1 MPLILTLFK
10 STCHNLNTIQIKGA
24 VMFEKLGRTLF
35 RRRKGVLAGFI
46 VVTIAAG
53 VIGSLVFAR
62 LEGGG
67 YSDPNSDS
75 YKAANYL
82 TDTFKVKDPAIIF
95 IIDAGKSV
103 ADPAVAAEVA
113 PIEAELRNRPGV
125 ERTLSYWSAGGAKQ
139 LVSSDGN
146 AAYLF
151 IYGTEADLTSL
162 DKLASELQKKYDG
175 EVGNLRIYVGG
186 FSTFNNAINE
196 RISSDLKFAE
206 AISIPLTFLFLLF
219 VFGGLIASA
228 MPVVVAISAIL
239 GAFVIL
245 YLISLATGVSIF
257 ALNLITGLGMGL
269 GIDYSLLIVNRF
281 REELHS
287 GKSVEESVVQTVK
300 TAGRTV
306 FFSGITV
313 MISLASLMFFP
324 QMFLKSFGYGGVAVV
339 AVAILGALVPLPAIL
354 ALLGSRIDKFVVRK
368 SAITPKEDG
377 RWAHTARFVM
387 KRPVAVVFLSLLI
400 LGTLASPIKDIVFS
414 QVDTRV
420 LPASDKAA
428 IAAQVGLDKFPGE
441 QANPIEIVIPNGTS
455 KLVAI
460 NSFVSELAN
469 VPGVI
474 NIAAPETVG
483 TDIRIAAI
491 HSMGARSPA
500 AEKMITEIRA
510 LNVPEGTLVGGVAAD
525 YADSQIGIAKKLP
538 LALGWIA
545 IGTLILL
552 FMFTGSIILP
562 IKAVILNLL
571 SLSATLGAMT
581 WIFIGDN
588 FTWLVGSFTNTGSI
602 DTSIVILIAV
612 VAFGLSMD
620 YEVFLL
626 SRIKEEHDAGH
637 SNVESVALG
646 LQKSARIIT
655 AAAVILSTVFAIFMT
670 SGVTSIKAMGFGVA
684 FAILLDA
691 TLVRALLVP
700 ALMRLFGERN
710 WWAPKALK
718 RFTISH

>member
-1 MPLILTLFK
+1 
-10 STCHNLNTIQIKGA
+10 
-24 VMFEKLGRTLF
+24 MFEKLGRFLV
-35 RRRKGVLAGFI
+35 RRRKAVLAGFI
-46 VVTIAAG
+46 VATIAAG
-53 VIGSLVFAR
+53 VVGSLVFAR

-125 ERTLSYWSAGGAKQ
+125 ESTLSYWSAGGAKQ

-269 GIDYSLLIVNRF
+269 GIDYSLLMVNRF
-281 REELHS
+281 REELKS
-287 GKSVEESVVQTVK
+287 GKSVEESVTQTVK

-339 AVAILGALVPLPAIL
+339 AIAIVGALIPLPAIL
-354 ALLGSRIDKFVVRK
+354 ALLGTKIDKFVVRK

-377 RWAHTARFVM
+377 RWAHTARYVM
-387 KRPVAVVFLSLLI
+387 KRPVAVVVLSLLI
-400 LGTLASPIKDIVFS
+400 LGTVASPIKDIVFS

-428 IAAQVGLDKFPGE
+428 IAAKVGQDKFPGE
-441 QANPIEIVIPNGTS
+441 QANPVEIVIPNGTT
-455 KLVAI
+455 KMIEI
-460 NSFVSELAN
+460 NSFVSDLAN
-469 VPGVI
+469 VPGII
-474 NIAAPETVG
+474 NIGAPETVG
-483 TDIRIAAI
+483 SDVRIAAI

-500 AEKMITEIRA
+500 AENMIIKIRE
-510 LNVPEGTLVGGVAAD
+510 LTVPEGTLVGGVAAD
-525 YADSQIGIAKKLP
+525 YADSQIGIAKTLP

-581 WIFIGDN
+581 WIFIGGN
-588 FTWLVGSFTNTGSI
+588 MNWLVGSFTNTGSI

-637 SNVESVALG
+637 SNIESVALG

-655 AAAVILSTVFAIFMT
+655 AAAVILSVVFAIFMT
-670 SGVTSIKAMGFGVA
+670 SGVTSIKTMGFGVA

>member
-1 MPLILTLFK
+1 
-10 STCHNLNTIQIKGA
+10 
-24 VMFEKLGRTLF
+24 MFEKLGHFLV
-35 RRRKGVLAGFI
+35 RRRKSVLAGFI
-46 VVTIAAG
+46 VATIAAG
-53 VIGSLVFAR
+53 VVGSLVFAR

-67 YSDPNSDS
+67 YSDPGSDS
-75 YKAANYL
+75 YKAATYL

-113 PIEAELRNRPGV
+113 PIEADLRSMPDIAK
-125 ERTLSYWSAGGAKQ
+125 TLSYWSAGGAKQ
-139 LVSSDGN
+139 LMSADGN
-146 AAYLF
+146 SAYLF
-151 IYGTEADLTSL
+151 IYGHDSDPTLLSS
-162 DKLASELQKKYDG
+162 LASDLQKKYDG
-175 EVGNLRIYVGG
+175 KVGNLRIYVGG
-186 FSTFNNAINE
+186 IAMFNDAINKK
-196 RISSDLKFAE
+196 ISGDLKFAE
-206 AISIPLTFLFLLF
+206 IISIPLTFLFLLF

-228 MPVVVAISAIL
+228 MPVVVAVSAIL
-239 GAFVIL
+239 GAFLIL
-245 YLISLATGVSIF
+245 YLISLFTGVSIF
-257 ALNLITGLGMGL
+257 ALNLVTGMGMGL
-269 GIDYSLLIVNRF
+269 GIDYSLLMVNRF

-287 GKSVEESVVQTVK
+287 GKSVEEAVATTVK

-313 MISLASLMFFP
+313 MISLAALMFFP
-324 QMFLKSFGYGGVAVV
+324 QMFLKSFGYAGVSVV
-339 AVAILGALVPLPAIL
+339 AIAILGALIPLPAIL
-354 ALLGSRIDKFVVRK
+354 ALLGTKIDKFVVRK
-368 SAITPKEDG
+368 SSITPKEDG
-377 RWAHTARFVM
+377 RWAHTARYVM
-387 KRPVAVVFLSLLI
+387 KRPVAVVVLSLLI

-414 QVDTRV
+414 QADTRV
-420 LPASDKAA
+420 LPASNKAA
-428 IAAQVGLDKFPGE
+428 IATQVGLEKFPGQ

-455 KLVAI
+455 KMVEI
-460 NSFVSELAN
+460 NSFASDLAN
-469 VPGVI
+469 VPGVV
-474 NIAAPETVG
+474 AVGAPETAG

-491 HSMGARSPA
+491 HSMGARSPE
-500 AEKMITEIRA
+500 AEKMIKEIRA
-510 LNVPEGTLVGGVAAD
+510 LTVPEGTLVGGVAAD

-538 LALGWIA
+538 LALLWIA
-545 IGTLILL
+545 LGTLLLL

-571 SLSATLGAMT
+571 SLSATLGVLT
-581 WIFIGDN
+581 WIFIGGN
-588 FTWLVGSFTNTGSI
+588 MNWLVGSFTNTGSI
-602 DTSIVILIAV
+602 DTSMVILIAV

-637 SNVESVALG
+637 SNIESVALG

-655 AAAVILSTVFAIFMT
+655 AAAVILAVVFAIFVT
-670 SGVTSIKAMGFGVA
+670 SGVTSIKTMGFGVA

-718 RFTISH
+718 RFTINH

>member
-1 MPLILTLFK
+1 
-10 STCHNLNTIQIKGA
+10 
-24 VMFEKLGRTLF
+24 
-35 RRRKGVLAGFI
+35 
-46 VVTIAAG
+46 
-53 VIGSLVFAR
+53 
-62 LEGGG
+62 
-67 YSDPNSDS
+67 
-75 YKAANYL
+75 
-82 TDTFKVKDPAIIF
+82 
-95 IIDAGKSV
+95 
-103 ADPAVAAEVA
+103 
-113 PIEAELRNRPGV
+113 
-125 ERTLSYWSAGGAKQ
+125 
-139 LVSSDGN
+139 
-146 AAYLF
+146 
-151 IYGTEADLTSL
+151 
-162 DKLASELQKKYDG
+162 
-175 EVGNLRIYVGG
+175 
-186 FSTFNNAINE
+186 
-196 RISSDLKFAE
+196 
-206 AISIPLTFLFLLF
+206 
-219 VFGGLIASA
+219 
-228 MPVVVAISAIL
+228 
-239 GAFVIL
+239 
-245 YLISLATGVSIF
+245 
-257 ALNLITGLGMGL
+257 
-269 GIDYSLLIVNRF
+269 
-281 REELHS
+281 
-287 GKSVEESVVQTVK
+287 
-300 TAGRTV
+300 
-306 FFSGITV
+306 

-339 AVAILGALVPLPAIL
+339 AIAIVGALIPLPAIL
-354 ALLGSRIDKFVVRK
+354 ALLGTKIDKFVVRK

-400 LGTLASPIKDIVFS
+400 LGTIASPIKDIVFS

-428 IAAQVGLDKFPGE
+428 IAAQVGLEKFPGE
-441 QANPIEIVIPNGTS
+441 QANPIEIIVPNGTT
-455 KLVAI
+455 KMVAI
-460 NSFVSELAN
+460 NSFVSDLAN
-469 VPGVI
+469 VPGVM
-474 NIAAPETVG
+474 NIGAPETVG

-491 HSMGARSPA
+491 HSMGARTPA

-525 YADSQIGIAKKLP
+525 YADSQIGIAEKLP

-581 WIFIGDN
+581 WIFIGGHL
-588 FTWLVGSFTNTGSI
+588 TWLVGSFTNTGSI

-637 SNVESVALG
+637 SNIESVALG

>member
-1 MPLILTLFK
+1 
-10 STCHNLNTIQIKGA
+10 
-24 VMFEKLGRTLF
+24 MFEKLGRTLF
-35 RRRKGVLAGFI
+35 RRRKAVLAGFI
-46 VVTIAAG
+46 VATIAAG

-75 YKAANYL
+75 YKAVNYL

-125 ERTLSYWSAGGAKQ
+125 ESTLSYWSAGGAKQ

-228 MPVVVAISAIL
+228 MPVVVAVSAIL

-257 ALNLITGLGMGL
+257 SLNLITGLGMGL
-269 GIDYSLLIVNRF
+269 GIDYSLLMVNRF

-287 GKSVEESVVQTVK
+287 GKSVEESVAQTVK

-339 AVAILGALVPLPAIL
+339 AIAILGALIPLPAIL
-354 ALLGSRIDKFVVRK
+354 ALLGTKIDKFVVRK
-368 SAITPKEDG
+368 GAITPKEDG

-400 LGTLASPIKDIVFS
+400 LGTIASPIKDIVFS

-455 KLVAI
+455 KMVAI

-469 VPGVI
+469 VPGVM
-474 NIAAPETVG
+474 NIGAPETVG
-483 TDIRIAAI
+483 TDVRIAAI
-491 HSMGARSPA
+491 HSMGARTPA
-500 AEKMITEIRA
+500 AETMITEIRA

-525 YADSQIGIAKKLP
+525 YADSQIGIAKTLP
-538 LALGWIA
+538 IALGWIA
-545 IGTLILL
+545 VGTLILL

-581 WIFIGDN
+581 WIFIGGHL
-588 FTWLVGSFTNTGSI
+588 TWLVGSFTNTGSI

-637 SNVESVALG
+637 SNIESVALG

-655 AAAVILSTVFAIFMT
+655 AAAVILSVVFAIFMT

>member
-1 MPLILTLFK
+1 
-10 STCHNLNTIQIKGA
+10 
-24 VMFEKLGRTLF
+24 MFEKLGRTLF
-35 RRRKGVLAGFI
+35 RRRKAVLAGFI
-46 VVTIAAG
+46 VATIAAG

-75 YKAANYL
+75 YKAVNYL

-125 ERTLSYWSAGGAKQ
+125 ETTLSYWSSGGAKQ
-139 LVSSDGN
+139 LVSEDGN

-228 MPVVVAISAIL
+228 MPVVVAVSAIL

-269 GIDYSLLIVNRF
+269 GIDYSLLMVNRF

-287 GKSVEESVVQTVK
+287 GKSVEESVAQTVK

-339 AVAILGALVPLPAIL
+339 AIAILGALIPLPAIL
-354 ALLGSRIDKFVVRK
+354 ALLGTKIDKFVVRK

-400 LGTLASPIKDIVFS
+400 LGTIASPIKDIVFS

-428 IAAQVGLDKFPGE
+428 IAAQVGLEKFPGE

-455 KLVAI
+455 KMVAI

-469 VPGVI
+469 IPGVM
-474 NIAAPETVG
+474 NIGAPETVG
-483 TDIRIAAI
+483 TDVRIAAI
-491 HSMGARSPA
+491 HSMGARTPA

-525 YADSQIGIAKKLP
+525 YADSQIGIAKTLP
-538 LALGWIA
+538 IALGWIA
-545 IGTLILL
+545 VGTLILL

-581 WIFIGDN
+581 WIFIGGN
-588 FTWLVGSFTNTGSI
+588 LTWLVGSFTNTGSI

-637 SNVESVALG
+637 SNIESVALG

-655 AAAVILSTVFAIFMT
+655 AAAVILSVVFAIFMT
-670 SGVTSIKAMGFGVA
+670 SGVTSIKTMGFGVA

>member
-1 MPLILTLFK
+1 
-10 STCHNLNTIQIKGA
+10 
-24 VMFEKLGRTLF
+24 MFEKLGHFLV
-35 RRRKGVLAGFI
+35 RRRKAVLAGFI
-46 VVTIAAG
+46 VATIAAG
-53 VIGSLVFAR
+53 VVGSLVFAR

-125 ERTLSYWSAGGAKQ
+125 ESTLSYWSAGGAKQ

-269 GIDYSLLIVNRF
+269 GIDYSLLMVNRF
-281 REELHS
+281 REELKS
-287 GKSVEESVVQTVK
+287 GKSVEESVTQTVK

-339 AVAILGALVPLPAIL
+339 AIAIVGALIPLPAIL
-354 ALLGSRIDKFVVRK
+354 ALLGTKIDKFVVRK

-377 RWAHTARFVM
+377 RWAHTARYVM
-387 KRPVAVVFLSLLI
+387 KRPVAVVVLSLLI
-400 LGTLASPIKDIVFS
+400 LGTVASPIKDIVFS

-428 IAAQVGLDKFPGE
+428 IAAKVGQDKFPGE
-441 QANPIEIVIPNGTS
+441 QANPVEIVIPNGTT
-455 KLVAI
+455 KMIEI
-460 NSFVSELAN
+460 NSFVSDLAN
-469 VPGVI
+469 VPGII
-474 NIAAPETVG
+474 NIGAPETVG
-483 TDIRIAAI
+483 TDVRIAAI

-500 AEKMITEIRA
+500 AENMIIKIRE
-510 LNVPEGTLVGGVAAD
+510 LKGPEGTLVGGVAAD
-525 YADSQIGIAKKLP
+525 YADSQIGIAKTLP

-581 WIFIGDN
+581 WIFIGGN
-588 FTWLVGSFTNTGSI
+588 MNWLVGSFTNTGSI

-637 SNVESVALG
+637 SNIESVALG

-655 AAAVILSTVFAIFMT
+655 AAAVILSVVFAIFMT

-691 TLVRALLVP
+691 TLIRALLVP

>member
-1 MPLILTLFK
+1 
-10 STCHNLNTIQIKGA
+10 
-24 VMFEKLGRTLF
+24 MFEKLGRTLF
-35 RRRKGVLAGFI
+35 RRRKAVLAGFI
-46 VVTIAAG
+46 VATIAAG

-75 YKAANYL
+75 YKAATYL

-125 ERTLSYWSAGGAKQ
+125 ESTLSYWSAGGAKQ

-196 RISSDLKFAE
+196 RISRDLKFAE

-269 GIDYSLLIVNRF
+269 GIDYSLLMVNRF
-281 REELHS
+281 REELKS
-287 GKSVEESVVQTVK
+287 GKSVEEAVTQTVK

-339 AVAILGALVPLPAIL
+339 AIAIVGALIPLPAIL
-354 ALLGSRIDKFVVRK
+354 ALLGTKIDKFVVRK

-400 LGTLASPIKDIVFS
+400 LGTIASPIKDIVFS

-428 IAAQVGLDKFPGE
+428 IAAQVGLEKFPGE
-441 QANPIEIVIPNGTS
+441 QANPIEIIVPNGTT
-455 KLVAI
+455 KMVAI
-460 NSFVSELAN
+460 NSFVSDLAN
-469 VPGVI
+469 VPGVM
-474 NIAAPETVG
+474 NIGAPETVG

-491 HSMGARSPA
+491 HSMGARTPA

-525 YADSQIGIAKKLP
+525 YADSQIGIAEKLP

-581 WIFIGDN
+581 WIFIGGHL
-588 FTWLVGSFTNTGSI
+588 TWLVGSFTNTGSI

-637 SNVESVALG
+637 SNIESVALG

>member
-1 MPLILTLFK
+1 
-10 STCHNLNTIQIKGA
+10 
-24 VMFEKLGRTLF
+24 MFEKLGHFLV
-35 RRRKGVLAGFI
+35 RRRKAVLAGFI
-46 VVTIAAG
+46 VATIAAG
-53 VIGSLVFAR
+53 VVGSLVFAR

-125 ERTLSYWSAGGAKQ
+125 ESTLSYWSAGGAKQ

-269 GIDYSLLIVNRF
+269 GIDYSLLMVNRF
-281 REELHS
+281 REELKS
-287 GKSVEESVVQTVK
+287 GKSVEESVTQTVK

-339 AVAILGALVPLPAIL
+339 AIAIVGALIPLPAIL
-354 ALLGSRIDKFVVRK
+354 ALLGTKIDKFVVRK

-377 RWAHTARFVM
+377 RWAHTARYVM
-387 KRPVAVVFLSLLI
+387 KRPVAVVVLSLLI

-428 IAAQVGLDKFPGE
+428 IAAKVGQDKFPGE
-441 QANPIEIVIPNGTS
+441 QANPVEIVIPNGTT
-455 KLVAI
+455 KMVEI
-460 NSFVSELAN
+460 NSFVSDLAN
-469 VPGVI
+469 VPGII
-474 NIAAPETVG
+474 NIGAPETVG
-483 TDIRIAAI
+483 SDVRIAAI
-491 HSMGARSPA
+491 HSMGARSPE
-500 AEKMITEIRA
+500 AENMIIKIRE
-510 LNVPEGTLVGGVAAD
+510 LKVPEGTLVGGVAAD
-525 YADSQIGIAKKLP
+525 YADSQIGIAKTLP

-562 IKAVILNLL
+562 IKALILNLL
-571 SLSATLGAMT
+571 SLSATLGVMT

-588 FTWLVGSFTNTGSI
+588 LTWLVGSFTNTGSI

-637 SNVESVALG
+637 SNIESVALG

-655 AAAVILSTVFAIFMT
+655 AAAVILSVVFAIFVT

>member
-1 MPLILTLFK
+1 
-10 STCHNLNTIQIKGA
+10 
-24 VMFEKLGRTLF
+24 MFEKLGHILF
-35 RRRKGVLAGFI
+35 VRRKAVLAGFI
-46 VVTIAAG
+46 VTSIAAG

-75 YKAANYL
+75 SKAATYL

-113 PIEAELRNRPGV
+113 PIEADLRTRTGV
-125 ERTLSYWSAGGAKQ
+125 ASTLSYWSAGGAKQ
-139 LVSSDGN
+139 LVSEDGN

-151 IYGTEADLTSL
+151 IYGDEADPTLLSG
-162 DKLASELQKKYDG
+162 LASELAKKYDG
-175 EVGNLRIYVGG
+175 KVGNLRIYVGG
-186 FSTFNNAINE
+186 FSTFNDAINK

-228 MPVVVAISAIL
+228 MPVIVAVSAIL
-239 GAFVIL
+239 GAFLIL

-257 ALNLITGLGMGL
+257 ALNLVTGLGMGL
-269 GIDYSLLIVNRF
+269 GIDYSLLMVNRF

-287 GKSVEESVVQTVK
+287 GKSVEESVAQTVK

-313 MISLASLMFFP
+313 MISLAALMFFP
-324 QMFLKSFGYGGVAVV
+324 QMFLKSFGYAGVSVV
-339 AVAILGALVPLPAIL
+339 AIAIVGALIPLPAIL
-354 ALLGSRIDKFVVRK
+354 ALLGTKIDKFVVRK

-400 LGTLASPIKDIVFS
+400 LGTIASPIKDIVFS

-428 IAAQVGLDKFPGE
+428 IAAQVGLEKFPGE
-441 QANPIEIVIPNGTS
+441 QANPIEIIIPNGST
-455 KLVAI
+455 KMVEI

-469 VPGVI
+469 VSGVV
-474 NIAAPETVG
+474 NIGAPETVG
-483 TDIRIAAI
+483 TDVRIAAI

-500 AEKMITEIRA
+500 AEKMITEIRE
-510 LNVPEGTLVGGVAAD
+510 LKVPQGTLIGGVAAD

-545 IGTLILL
+545 IGTIILL

-581 WIFIGDN
+581 WIFIGGN
-588 FTWLVGSFTNTGSI
+588 LTWLVGSFTNTGTI

-655 AAAVILSTVFAIFMT
+655 AAAVILSVVFAIFMT

>member
-1 MPLILTLFK
+1 
-10 STCHNLNTIQIKGA
+10 
-24 VMFEKLGRTLF
+24 MFEKLGHFLV
-35 RRRKGVLAGFI
+35 RRRKAVLAGFI
-46 VVTIAAG
+46 VSTIAAG
-53 VIGSLVFAR
+53 VVGSLVLAR
-62 LEGGG
+62 LEGRG

-75 YKAANYL
+75 SKAATYL

-95 IIDAGKSV
+95 IVDAGKSV
-103 ADPAVAAEVA
+103 SDPAVAAEVA
-113 PIEAELRNRPGV
+113 PIEADLRSMPDIAK
-125 ERTLSYWSAGGAKQ
+125 TLSYWSAGGAKQ
-139 LVSSDGN
+139 LMSEDGN

-151 IYGTEADLTSL
+151 IYGDEADPTLLSG
-162 DKLASELQKKYDG
+162 LASDLRKKYDG
-175 EVGNLRIYVGG
+175 QVGNLRIYVGG
-186 FSTFNNAINE
+186 IATFNDAINK

-228 MPVVVAISAIL
+228 MPVIVAVSAIL
-239 GAFVIL
+239 GAFLIL
-245 YLISLATGVSIF
+245 YLISLVTGVSIF
-257 ALNLITGLGMGL
+257 ALNLVTGLGMGL
-269 GIDYSLLIVNRF
+269 GIDYSLLMVNRF
-281 REELHS
+281 REELHA
-287 GKSVEESVVQTVK
+287 GKSVEESVAQTVK

-313 MISLASLMFFP
+313 MISLAALTFFP
-324 QMFLKSFGYGGVAVV
+324 QMFLKSFGYAGVSVV
-339 AVAILGALVPLPAIL
+339 AIAILGALIPLPAIL
-354 ALLGSRIDKFVVRK
+354 ALLGNKIDKFVVRK
-368 SAITPKEDG
+368 SAIVPKEDG
-377 RWAHTARFVM
+377 RWAHTARYVM
-387 KRPVAVVFLSLLI
+387 KRPVAVVVLSLLI

-428 IAAQVGLDKFPGE
+428 IAAKVGQDKFPGE
-441 QANPIEIVIPNGTS
+441 QANPVEIVIPNGTT
-455 KLVAI
+455 KMVEI
-460 NSFVSELAN
+460 NSFVSDLAN
-469 VPGVI
+469 VPGII
-474 NIAAPETVG
+474 NIGAPETVG
-483 TDIRIAAI
+483 SDVRIAAI
-491 HSMGARSPA
+491 HSMSARSPE
-500 AEKMITEIRA
+500 AENMIIKIRE
-510 LNVPEGTLVGGVAAD
+510 LKVPEGTLVGGVAAD

-545 IGTLILL
+545 IGTLLLL

-562 IKAVILNLL
+562 IKALILNLL
-571 SLSATLGAMT
+571 SLSATLGVMT

-588 FTWLVGSFTNTGSI
+588 LTWLVGSFTNTGSI

-637 SNVESVALG
+637 SNIESVALG

-655 AAAVILSTVFAIFMT
+655 AAAVILSVVFAIFVT

>member
-1 MPLILTLFK
+1 
-10 STCHNLNTIQIKGA
+10 
-24 VMFEKLGRTLF
+24 MFEKLGHTLF
-35 RRRKGVLAGFI
+35 RRRKAVLAGFI
-46 VVTIAAG
+46 VATIAAG

-75 YKAANYL
+75 SKAATYL

-125 ERTLSYWSAGGAKQ
+125 ASTLSYWSAGGAKQ
-139 LVSSDGN
+139 LASEDGN
-146 AAYLF
+146 SAYLF

-162 DKLASELQKKYDG
+162 DKLAAELQKKYDG

-186 FSTFNNAINE
+186 FSTFNNAINK

-354 ALLGSRIDKFVVRK
+354 ALLGTKIDKFVVRK

-474 NIAAPETVG
+474 NIGAPETVG
-483 TDIRIAAI
+483 ADIRIAAI

-571 SLSATLGAMT
+571 SLSATLGVMT
-581 WIFIGDN
+581 WIFIGGN

>member
-1 MPLILTLFK
+1 
-10 STCHNLNTIQIKGA
+10 
-24 VMFEKLGRTLF
+24 MFEKLGHFLV
-35 RRRKGVLAGFI
+35 RRRKAVLAGFI
-46 VVTIAAG
+46 VATIAAG
-53 VIGSLVFAR
+53 VVGSLVFAR

-125 ERTLSYWSAGGAKQ
+125 ESTLSYWSAGGAKQ

-269 GIDYSLLIVNRF
+269 GIDYSLLMVNRF
-281 REELHS
+281 REELKS
-287 GKSVEESVVQTVK
+287 GKSVEESVTQTVK

-339 AVAILGALVPLPAIL
+339 AIAIVGALIPLPAIL
-354 ALLGSRIDKFVVRK
+354 ALLGTKIDKFVVRK
-368 SAITPKEDG
+368 SAITPREDG
-377 RWAHTARFVM
+377 RWAHTARYVM
-387 KRPVAVVFLSLLI
+387 KRPVAVVVLSLLI

-428 IAAQVGLDKFPGE
+428 IAAKVGQDKFPGE
-441 QANPIEIVIPNGTS
+441 QANPVEIVIPNGTT
-455 KLVAI
+455 KMVEI
-460 NSFVSELAN
+460 NSFVSDLAN
-469 VPGVI
+469 VPGII
-474 NIAAPETVG
+474 NIGAPETVG
-483 TDIRIAAI
+483 SDVRIAAI
-491 HSMGARSPA
+491 HSMGARSPE
-500 AEKMITEIRA
+500 AENMIIKIRE
-510 LNVPEGTLVGGVAAD
+510 LKVPEGTLVGGVAAD
-525 YADSQIGIAKKLP
+525 YADSQIGIAKTLP

-562 IKAVILNLL
+562 IKALILNLL

-581 WIFIGDN
+581 WIFIGGN
-588 FTWLVGSFTNTGSI
+588 MNWLVGSFTNTGSI

-637 SNVESVALG
+637 SNIESVALG

-655 AAAVILSTVFAIFMT
+655 AAAVILSVVFAIFMT

-718 RFTISH
+718 RFTINH

>member
-1 MPLILTLFK
+1 
-10 STCHNLNTIQIKGA
+10 
-24 VMFEKLGRTLF
+24 MFEKLGRFLV
-35 RRRKGVLAGFI
+35 RRRKAVLAGFI
-46 VVTIAAG
+46 VATIAAG
-53 VIGSLVFAR
+53 VVGSLVFAR

-125 ERTLSYWSAGGAKQ
+125 ESTLSYWSAGGAKQ

-269 GIDYSLLIVNRF
+269 GIDYSLLMVNRF
-281 REELHS
+281 REELKS
-287 GKSVEESVVQTVK
+287 GKSVEESVTQTVK

-339 AVAILGALVPLPAIL
+339 AIAIVGALIPLPAIL
-354 ALLGSRIDKFVVRK
+354 ALLGTKIDKFVVRK

-377 RWAHTARFVM
+377 RWAHTARYVM
-387 KRPVAVVFLSLLI
+387 KRPVAVVVLSLLI
-400 LGTLASPIKDIVFS
+400 LGTVASPIKDIVFS

-428 IAAQVGLDKFPGE
+428 IAAKVGQDKFPGE
-441 QANPIEIVIPNGTS
+441 QANPVEIVIPNGTT
-455 KLVAI
+455 KMIEI
-460 NSFVSELAN
+460 NSFVSDLAN
-469 VPGVI
+469 VPGII
-474 NIAAPETVG
+474 NIGAPETVG
-483 TDIRIAAI
+483 SDVRIAAI

-500 AEKMITEIRA
+500 AENMIIKIRE
-510 LNVPEGTLVGGVAAD
+510 LKVPEGTLVGGVAAD
-525 YADSQIGIAKKLP
+525 YADSQIGIAKTLP

-581 WIFIGDN
+581 WIFIGGN
-588 FTWLVGSFTNTGSI
+588 MNWLVGSFTNTGSI

-637 SNVESVALG
+637 SNIESVALG

-655 AAAVILSTVFAIFMT
+655 AAAVILSVVFAIFMT
-670 SGVTSIKAMGFGVA
+670 SGVTSIKTMGFGVA

>member
-1 MPLILTLFK
+1 
-10 STCHNLNTIQIKGA
+10 
-24 VMFEKLGRTLF
+24 MFEKLGRFLV
-35 RRRKGVLAGFI
+35 RRRKAVLAGFI
-46 VVTIAAG
+46 VATIAAG

-75 YKAANYL
+75 YKAVNYL

-125 ERTLSYWSAGGAKQ
+125 ETTLSYWSSGGAKQ
-139 LVSSDGN
+139 LVSEDGN

-228 MPVVVAISAIL
+228 MPVVVAVSAIL

-269 GIDYSLLIVNRF
+269 GIDYSLLMVNRF

-287 GKSVEESVVQTVK
+287 GKSVEESVAQTVK

-339 AVAILGALVPLPAIL
+339 AIAILGALIPLPAIL
-354 ALLGSRIDKFVVRK
+354 ALLGTKIDKFVVRK

-400 LGTLASPIKDIVFS
+400 LGTIASPIKDIVFS

-428 IAAQVGLDKFPGE
+428 IAAQVGLEKFPGE

-455 KLVAI
+455 KMVAI

-469 VPGVI
+469 IPGVM
-474 NIAAPETVG
+474 NIGAPETVG
-483 TDIRIAAI
+483 TDVRIAAI
-491 HSMGARSPA
+491 HSMGARTPA

-525 YADSQIGIAKKLP
+525 YADSQIGIAKTLP
-538 LALGWIA
+538 IALGWIA
-545 IGTLILL
+545 VGTLILL

-581 WIFIGDN
+581 WIFIGGHL
-588 FTWLVGSFTNTGSI
+588 TWLVGSFTNTGSI

-637 SNVESVALG
+637 SNIESVALG

-655 AAAVILSTVFAIFMT
+655 AAAVILSVVFAIFMT
-670 SGVTSIKAMGFGVA
+670 SGVTSIKTMGFGVA

>member
-1 MPLILTLFK
+1 
-10 STCHNLNTIQIKGA
+10 
-24 VMFEKLGRTLF
+24 MFEKLGRTLF
-35 RRRKGVLAGFI
+35 RRRKAVLAGFI
-46 VVTIAAG
+46 VSSIAAG

-75 YKAANYL
+75 YKAATYL

-95 IIDAGKSV
+95 VIDAGKSV
-103 ADPAVAAEVA
+103 ADPLVAAEVA
-113 PIEAELRNRPGV
+113 PIEADIRTKPGV
-125 ERTLSYWSAGGAKQ
+125 SNTLSYWSAGGAKE
-139 LVSSDGN
+139 LVSNDGN

-151 IYGTEADLTSL
+151 IYGNEADPTLL
-162 DKLASELQKKYDG
+162 GGLASELQKKYDG
-175 EVGNLRIYVGG
+175 KVGNLRIYVGG
-186 FSTFNNAINE
+186 IATFNEAINK

-269 GIDYSLLIVNRF
+269 GIDYSLLMVNRF

-287 GKSVEESVVQTVK
+287 GKSVEEAVTQTVK

-339 AVAILGALVPLPAIL
+339 AIAILGALIPLPAIL
-354 ALLGSRIDKFVVRK
+354 ALLGTKIDKFVVRK

-428 IAAQVGLDKFPGE
+428 IAAQVGLEKFPGE
-441 QANPIEIVIPNGTS
+441 QANPIEIIVPNGAS
-455 KLVAI
+455 KMVAI
-460 NSFVSELAN
+460 NSFVSDLAN
-469 VPGVI
+469 VPGVM
-474 NIAAPETVG
+474 NIGAPETVG
-483 TDIRIAAI
+483 TDVRIAAI
-491 HSMGARSPA
+491 HSMGARTPA

-525 YADSQIGIAKKLP
+525 YADSQIGIADKLP

-545 IGTLILL
+545 VGTLILL

>member
-1 MPLILTLFK
+1 
-10 STCHNLNTIQIKGA
+10 
-24 VMFEKLGRTLF
+24 MFEKLGHFLV
-35 RRRKGVLAGFI
+35 RRRKAVLAGFI
-46 VVTIAAG
+46 VATIAAG
-53 VIGSLVFAR
+53 VVGSLVLAR

-75 YKAANYL
+75 SKAATYL

-95 IIDAGKSV
+95 IVDAGKSV

-113 PIEAELRNRPGV
+113 PIEADLRSMPDIAK
-125 ERTLSYWSAGGAKQ
+125 TLSYWSAGGAKQ
-139 LVSSDGN
+139 LMSEDGN

-151 IYGTEADLTSL
+151 IYGDEADPTLLSG
-162 DKLASELQKKYDG
+162 LASDLRKKYDG
-175 EVGNLRIYVGG
+175 QVGNLRIYVGG
-186 FSTFNNAINE
+186 IATFNDAINK

-206 AISIPLTFLFLLF
+206 AISIPLTCLCLLF

-228 MPVVVAISAIL
+228 MPVIVAVSAIL
-239 GAFVIL
+239 GAFLIL
-245 YLISLATGVSIF
+245 YLISLVTGVSIF
-257 ALNLITGLGMGL
+257 ALNLVTGLGMGL
-269 GIDYSLLIVNRF
+269 GIDYSLLMVNRF
-281 REELHS
+281 REELHA
-287 GKSVEESVVQTVK
+287 GKSVEESVAQTVK

-313 MISLASLMFFP
+313 MISLAALTFFP
-324 QMFLKSFGYGGVAVV
+324 QMFLKSFGYAGVSVV
-339 AVAILGALVPLPAIL
+339 AIAILGALIPLPAIL
-354 ALLGSRIDKFVVRK
+354 ALLGNKIDKFVVRK

-377 RWAHTARFVM
+377 RWAHTARYVM
-387 KRPVAVVFLSLLI
+387 KRPVAVVVLSLLI

-428 IAAQVGLDKFPGE
+428 IAAKVGQDKFPGE
-441 QANPIEIVIPNGTS
+441 QANPVEIVIPNGTT
-455 KLVAI
+455 KMVEI
-460 NSFVSELAN
+460 NSFVSDLAN
-469 VPGVI
+469 VPGII
-474 NIAAPETVG
+474 NIGAPETVG
-483 TDIRIAAI
+483 SDVRIAAI
-491 HSMGARSPA
+491 HSMSARSPA
-500 AEKMITEIRA
+500 AENMIIKIRE
-510 LNVPEGTLVGGVAAD
+510 LKVPEGTLVGGVAAD

-545 IGTLILL
+545 IGTLLLL

-562 IKAVILNLL
+562 IKALILNLL
-571 SLSATLGAMT
+571 SLSATLGVMT

-588 FTWLVGSFTNTGSI
+588 LTWLVGSFTNTGSI

-637 SNVESVALG
+637 SNIESVALG

-655 AAAVILSTVFAIFMT
+655 AAAVILSVVFAIFVT

>member
-1 MPLILTLFK
+1 
-10 STCHNLNTIQIKGA
+10 
-24 VMFEKLGRTLF
+24 MFEKLGRTLF
-35 RRRKGVLAGFI
+35 RRRKAVLAGFI
-46 VVTIAAG
+46 VATIAAG
-53 VIGSLVFAR
+53 VIGSLVFSR

-75 YKAANYL
+75 YKAVNYL

-125 ERTLSYWSAGGAKQ
+125 ETTLSYWSSGGAKQ
-139 LVSSDGN
+139 LVSEDGN

-228 MPVVVAISAIL
+228 MPVVVAVSAIL

-269 GIDYSLLIVNRF
+269 GIDYSLLMVNRF
-281 REELHS
+281 REELKS
-287 GKSVEESVVQTVK
+287 GKSVEESVAQTVK

-339 AVAILGALVPLPAIL
+339 AIAILGALIPLPAIL
-354 ALLGSRIDKFVVRK
+354 ALLGTKIDKFVVRK

-400 LGTLASPIKDIVFS
+400 LGTIASPIKDIVFS

-428 IAAQVGLDKFPGE
+428 IAAQVGLEKFPGE

-455 KLVAI
+455 KMVAI

-469 VPGVI
+469 IPGVM
-474 NIAAPETVG
+474 NIGAPETVG
-483 TDIRIAAI
+483 TDVRIAAI
-491 HSMGARSPA
+491 HSMGARTPA

-525 YADSQIGIAKKLP
+525 YADSQIGIAKTLP

-545 IGTLILL
+545 VGTLILL

-581 WIFIGDN
+581 WIFIGGN
-588 FTWLVGSFTNTGSI
+588 LTWLVGSFTNTGSI
-602 DTSIVILIAV
+602 DTSIVILISV

-637 SNVESVALG
+637 SNIESVALG

-655 AAAVILSTVFAIFMT
+655 AAAVILSVVFAIFMT
-670 SGVTSIKAMGFGVA
+670 SGVTSIKTMGFGVA

>member
-1 MPLILTLFK
+1 
-10 STCHNLNTIQIKGA
+10 
-24 VMFEKLGRTLF
+24 MFEKLGHFLV
-35 RRRKGVLAGFI
+35 RRRKAVLAGFI
-46 VVTIAAG
+46 VATIAAG
-53 VIGSLVFAR
+53 VVGSLVFAR

-125 ERTLSYWSAGGAKQ
+125 ESTLSYWSAGGAKQ

-269 GIDYSLLIVNRF
+269 GIDYSLLMVNRF
-281 REELHS
+281 REELKS
-287 GKSVEESVVQTVK
+287 GKSVEESVTQTVK

-339 AVAILGALVPLPAIL
+339 AIAIVGALIPLPAIL
-354 ALLGSRIDKFVVRK
+354 ALLGTKIDKFVVRK

-377 RWAHTARFVM
+377 RWAHTARYVM
-387 KRPVAVVFLSLLI
+387 KRPVAVVVLSLLI
-400 LGTLASPIKDIVFS
+400 LGTVASPIKDIVFS

-428 IAAQVGLDKFPGE
+428 IAAKVGQDKFPGE
-441 QANPIEIVIPNGTS
+441 QANPVEIVIPNGTT
-455 KLVAI
+455 KMVEI
-460 NSFVSELAN
+460 NSFVSDLAN
-469 VPGVI
+469 VPGII
-474 NIAAPETVG
+474 NIGAPETVG
-483 TDIRIAAI
+483 SDVRIAAI

-500 AEKMITEIRA
+500 AENMIIKIRE
-510 LNVPEGTLVGGVAAD
+510 LKVPEGTLVGGVAAD
-525 YADSQIGIAKKLP
+525 YADSQIGIAKTLP

-581 WIFIGDN
+581 WIFIGGN
-588 FTWLVGSFTNTGSI
+588 MNWLVGSFTNTGSI

-637 SNVESVALG
+637 SNIESVALG

-655 AAAVILSTVFAIFMT
+655 AAAVILSVVFAIFMT